1 MTHTA
6 YITRIEQF
14 SAAHRLYNHALSEQ
28 QNRDLYGKCAWE
40 NGHGHNYKVEVRV
53 KGAVDP
59 VSGMVI
65 NIADLKQSM
74 AEVNEKLDHKF
85 IDKDVPWFQDRVS
98 TVENLC
104 IFYWE
109 QMAGRLPEGVTLNK
123 VKIHETDKNVGC
135 YKGGK

>member
-1 MTHTA
+1 MFI
-6 YITRIEQF
+6 YSQVPF
-14 SAAHRLYNHALSEQ
+14 DKWSLQ
-28 QNRDLYGKCAWE
+28 
-40 NGHGHNYKVEVRV
+40 VEVRV

-98 TVENLC
+98 TVTANELKKSFFSK
-104 IFYWE
+104 IFIL
-109 QMAGRLPEGVTLNK
+109 ATK
-123 VKIHETDKNVGC
+123 VSVSKQ
-135 YKGGK
+135 